1 MKSQTSKT
9 WKKKL
14 WLLAEFLIP
23 NLIGWL
29 FKSHLEPGVSLC
41 FLLWNWLMDEH
52 TQSDEHQRRKSWLMF
67 LILSGMALAI
77 SFSFPAS
84 SVDCETYINPQ
95 IGHDL

>member
-1 MKSQTSKT
+1 MKSPASKT
-9 WKKKL
+9 GKKTL

-29 FKSHLEPGVSLC
+29 FKSNLEPGVSLC
-41 FLLWNWLMDEH
+41 FLLWNLLMDEE
-52 TQSDEHQRRKSWLMF
+52 TQSDEHQRRKSLLTF

-84 SVDCETYINPQ
+84 SVDCEISINPQ

>member
-1 MKSQTSKT
+1 MKSPTSKT

-23 NLIGWL
+23 NLIDWL
-29 FKSHLEPGVSLC
+29 FKSNLEPGVSLC
-41 FLLWNWLMDEH
+41 FLLWNLLMDEE
-52 TQSDEHQRRKSWLMF
+52 TQSDEHQRRKSWLTF

-84 SVDCETYINPQ
+84 SVDCETSINPQ

>member
-1 MKSQTSKT
+1 MKSPTSKT

-14 WLLAEFLIP
+14 WILAEFLIP

-29 FKSHLEPGVSLC
+29 LKSNLEPGVSLC
-41 FLLWNWLMDEH
+41 FLLWNSLIDEQ
-52 TQSDEHQRRKSWLMF
+52 TQSDERQRRKSLLTF
-67 LILSGMALAI
+67 LIFSGMTLAI

-84 SVDCETYINPQ
+84 SVDCETSINPH